1 MSTPQQGPASNS
13 STEAT
18 FLDKIK
24 FLQEHI
30 KLILTLA
37 TGSLVLSVSLLQNLG
52 KTFRGKEFLHRSWL
66 WLLASILAG
75 VACNYILTVYL
86 NSKKNDFRILIAVI
100 SFLLHVFFIAA
111 MIYFLR
117 FALANL

>member
-1 MSTPQQGPASNS
+1 MSNLNPGFGANTP
-13 STEAT
+13 TEAS

-52 KTFRGKEFLHRSWL
+52 KTFQGKEFLHWSWL

-86 NSKKNDFRILIAVI
+86 NSKKNEYRILVAVI
-100 SFLLHVFFIAA
+100 SFFLHAFFVAA